1 MNSVFEVDFTVI
13 GASKNLPG
21 VIGRTALTPC
31 RSLAPLCAVVNDRSP
46 STFLGLSIVCLLAC
60 SLKSYMQFL
69 MLQHMQ
75 STMRRARP
83 LLSVMLVLSSA
94 SNALATDTL
103 STEWH
108 VSTRGNDSWSGL
120 LAEPTPDGRDGPFR
134 TFERGCIALRRV
146 SQDAAGRTPRQ
157 VIVHAGTYR
166 LPGGLTLDDSV
177 SGTNGAPTIFRSAGD
192 GEVVLTSGAVL
203 FSRALS
209 KVTNKATLDRLPPQ
223 ARSEVVQLDGS
234 TLGFAA
240 WPNRITSLPPGSELF
255 IDGQRMRIAQW
266 PNSGWGFISEFVDTG
281 AEDTTGAQFGRGA
294 TFKVTGEQP
303 NNWDAESGAW
313 LLGFW
318 RWDWSA
324 EIIKIASIDTKR
336 QSITLAAPTT
346 YGVRQGNPTTR
357 RYRALNVLAELDQPG
372 EYWVDPHSLN
382 VVFWPP
388 KLANDSLIVVSA
400 SPAPIVSIKGA
411 RYLKIC
417 GLTIDATQ
425 SSCVEVRGGNNV
437 EIVECEIR
445 NAREFGVR
453 IEGGS
458 RHSVQGCNVHATGG
472 GGIQVIGGNRKE
484 LLPCDHRVTN
494 CHIWQ
499 FSELKMTFAH
509 GIHAEGVGIYIAN
522 NLIEDAPHQAVYVQ
536 GNDNVFERNFVR
548 NVCIETDDCGA
559 YYSGRNPSC
568 RGNVIRGDLF
578 MDIGQIDK
586 HGCASVYFDDGQGGD
601 TLNGNVFVRGSRG
614 TFGAIFMNGG
624 RDVQARSN
632 VFLDC
637 TVALAAV
644 SWSEDQWE
652 QSVAGEGEQSW
663 LGWPALL
670 TQEVDIRSPTYI
682 EKYPSLIGFFRRNAT
697 PNHQLIAECNVVAN
711 CRAPF
716 AGDWEFVRE
725 KNIVAPNA
733 KDTFANLKTG
743 DLSLRKDL
751 SLSAPLSCYEPPA
764 LSGIGLQIDANRKS
778 IDSKDRPMLM
788 PRGQSEI

>member
-1 MNSVFEVDFTVI
+1 
-13 GASKNLPG
+13 
-21 VIGRTALTPC
+21 
-31 RSLAPLCAVVNDRSP
+31 
-46 STFLGLSIVCLLAC
+46 
-60 SLKSYMQFL
+60 MQIL

-83 LLSVMLVLSSA
+83 LLSLMLVLSSA
-94 SNALATDTL
+94 SNALATNTL

-120 LAEPTPDGRDGPFR
+120 LAKPTPDGRDGPFR
-134 TFERGCIALRRV
+134 TFERGCIAIRPV

-166 LPGGLTLDDSV
+166 LPGGLTIDDSV

-203 FSRALS
+203 LSRALS

-240 WPNRITSLPPGSELF
+240 WPNRITSLPPGSE
-255 IDGQRMRIAQW
+255 
-266 PNSGWGFISEFVDTG
+266 
-281 AEDTTGAQFGRGA
+281 
-294 TFKVTGEQP
+294 
-303 NNWDAESGAW
+303 
-313 LLGFW
+313 
-318 RWDWSA
+318 
-324 EIIKIASIDTKR
+324 
-336 QSITLAAPTT
+336 
-346 YGVRQGNPTTR
+346 
-357 RYRALNVLAELDQPG
+357 
-372 EYWVDPHSLN
+372 
-382 VVFWPP
+382 
-388 KLANDSLIVVSA
+388 
-400 SPAPIVSIKGA
+400 
-411 RYLKIC
+411 
-417 GLTIDATQ
+417 
-425 SSCVEVRGGNNV
+425 
-437 EIVECEIR
+437 
-445 NAREFGVR
+445 
-453 IEGGS
+453 
-458 RHSVQGCNVHATGG
+458 
-472 GGIQVIGGNRKE
+472 
-484 LLPCDHRVTN
+484 LPCDHRVTN

-568 RGNVIRGDLF
+568 QGNVIRGNLF
-578 MDIGQIDK
+578 MDIGRIDK
-586 HGCASVYFDDGQGGD
+586 HGCASVYFGDGQGGD

-644 SWSEDQWE
+644 SWSEGQWE

-682 EKYPSLIGFFRRNAT
+682 KRYPSLIGFFVEMR
-697 PNHQLIAECNVVAN
+697 
-711 CRAPF
+711 
-716 AGDWEFVRE
+716 
-725 KNIVAPNA
+725 
-733 KDTFANLKTG
+733 
-743 DLSLRKDL
+743 
-751 SLSAPLSCYEPPA
+751 PLTTNP
-764 LSGIGLQIDANRKS
+764 
-778 IDSKDRPMLM
+778 
-788 PRGQSEI
+788 